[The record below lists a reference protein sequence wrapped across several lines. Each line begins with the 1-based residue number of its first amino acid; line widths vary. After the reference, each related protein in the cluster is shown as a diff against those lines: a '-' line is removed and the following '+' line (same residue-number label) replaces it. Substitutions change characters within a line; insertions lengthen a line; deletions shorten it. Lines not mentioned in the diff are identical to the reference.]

1 MIHVSHRAEARRAFL
16 AVAALAILLL
26 LARVLPPPLQAQ
38 GLAGYLPLHTAIEVL
53 SVAVAA
59 MVFAIGW
66 STQLHQPSRNVL
78 LLSCL
83 FLGVALLDLS
93 HLLSYQGMPAFV
105 TPSGP
110 EKAIDFWLAARSLAA
125 GGMLAVAILPWTERA
140 PWPRA
145 AMLGATLVPVALFH
159 LLVLLRPDFLPST
172 FVPGQGLT
180 AFKVGFEYVLICIYG
195 LAALRFLS
203 GLSRPRL
210 YNASGLMA
218 AAAIMAMGEYFF
230 TLYASV
236 TDVYNL
242 LGHAYKAVAYA
253 FLYRAI
259 FVETVQQP
267 HLRLAASE
275 RQLGATLNA
284 LPDLLFEVSAEGRYI
299 AVHAGATG
307 GLAAPASAL
316 VGRLI
321 VDVLPAAAAR
331 TCLQVLE
338 DTLAHGTSRGRRIM
352 LKTPDGWRHF
362 ELSAARRDDG
372 PGKSPNVLLISRDVT
387 EVVAQELALA
397 HEAHLNAIL
406 LALPQQAE
414 GLDEPG
420 FLRLAASR
428 AASLTDSRD
437 ACLLFVRAGCEVL
450 PPPGGVDTP
459 LADAADAWA
468 AVLEQRQA
476 VTLEVCLP
484 PGLKRLLALPAIEDG
499 QVKMLLGVADKAE
512 PYAERDRQTLQILT
526 DAIWRILS
534 RQRQDAT
541 VRRLS
546 SAVAQSPF
554 PIIITGLDA
563 RIEYV
568 NAAFTALS
576 GYSEAES
583 LGRNPRFLQS
593 GKTPPSSYKDL
604 WARLK
609 QGEAWTGELINRR
622 KDGSEYT
629 EQALIYPVRN
639 EAGQVVNYLAHKE
652 NITAQ
657 KAATDRIRQ
666 LSYFDQL
673 TGLPNRSLLVER
685 LRHALDLARHRGEPL
700 TLMWL
705 DLDRFKAVNDSLGRA
720 TGDQLL
726 CEVSRRLLALVQDP
740 CTVSRPAGDDFA
752 IVLPGV
758 NQHEAAA
765 RAAGILGALELPVA
779 LDEQE
784 QFITASIGI
793 AHFPTDGDDPEALL
807 RCAEAAMHLAKE
819 DGRSAVRFYAS
830 GMQEQAA
837 RALGL
842 SNSLKQA
849 LARGELRLAYQPQ
862 GSLVDGRIVG
872 VEALLRWR
880 SPIWGDVSPAEFV
893 PLAES
898 TGLIV
903 PIGEWVLRTAVG
915 QLRQWQEQGLTGLTM
930 AVNLSAVQFVQPGLA
945 AGIERL
951 VREIGVDPELVE
963 LELTEAV
970 TFKNPEAAIA
980 VMQELNNVGF
990 RLAIDDFGTGYS
1002 SLNYLKRLAVH
1013 KLKIDRSFVRELDA
1027 SAHDQAIVS
1036 AIIQMGHSLGLHII
1050 AEGVETHEQL
1060 AMLRAR
1066 GCDEIQGYL
1075 LGRPT
1080 DPAQFAERAHDASV
1094 LQAEPG
1100 SLIA

>member
-1 MIHVSHRAEARRAFL
+1 ML
-16 AVAALAILLL
+16 TVAAMGFVLL
-26 LARVLPPPLQAQ
+26 LARVLPTPQQAQ

-53 SVAVAA
+53 AVAVAS

-66 STQLHQPSRNVL
+66 STQQHQPSRNVL

-93 HLLSYQGMPAFV
+93 HLLSFQGMPAFV

-125 GGMLAVAILPWTERA
+125 GGMLAVAVLPWTGRT
-140 PWPRA
+140 PWPRGW
-145 AMLGATLVPVALFH
+145 LLLATLAPVALI
-159 LLVLLRPDFLPST
+159 LWLVLARSELLPST

-180 AFKVGFEYVLICIYG
+180 AFKIGFEFVLIAVYG
-195 LAALRFLS
+195 LAALRFVA
-203 GLSRPRL
+203 GLSRPRRF
-210 YNASGLMA
+210 NASGLMA
-218 AAAIMAMGEYFF
+218 AAAIMAMSEYFF
-230 TLYASV
+230 TLYANV

-242 LGHAYKAVAYA
+242 LGHVYKVVAYA

-275 RQLGATLNA
+275 RQLAATLNA
-284 LPDLLFEVSAEGRYI
+284 LPDLLFELDAQGRYV
-299 AVHAGATG
+299 AVHASAPSS
-307 GLAAPASAL
+307 LALPAHQL
-316 VGRLI
+316 LGRSI
-321 VDVLPAAAAR
+321 AEVLPAAAAR
-331 TCLQVLE
+331 TCLQVLA
-338 DTLAHGTSRGRRIM
+338 DTLAQGTSRGRRIV
-352 LKTPDGWRHF
+352 LRTPDGERHF
-362 ELSAARRDDG
+362 ELSAARRDGGLDAM
-372 PGKSPNVLLISRDVT
+372 PHVLVLSRDVT
-387 EVVAQELALA
+387 EVVSQELALA
-397 HEAHLNAIL
+397 HDAHLNAVL
-406 LALPQQAE
+406 MGLPQQAE
-414 GLDEPG
+414 SLDEPG
-420 FLRLAASR
+420 FVRLAAAR
-428 AASLTDSRD
+428 AASLTVSRE
-437 ACLLFVRAGCEVL
+437 ACVLFVRDGVEVL
-450 PPPGGVDTP
+450 PPASGFDAPIC
-459 LADAADAWA
+459 DAAEVWA
-468 AVLEQRQA
+468 DVLARRQPVTAEAEGLSPGILRMLAV
-476 VTLEVCLP
+476 
-484 PGLKRLLALPAIEDG
+484 PAIEDG
-499 QVKMLLGVADKAE
+499 QVRMLLGVADKAGT
-512 PYAERDRQTLQILT
+512 YTGRDRQTLLILA
-526 DAIWRILS
+526 DALWRILS
-534 RQRQDAT
+534 RRRQEAT

-546 SAVAQSPF
+546 SAVSQSPF

-593 GKTPPSSYKDL
+593 GKTPPASYAAL
-604 WARLK
+604 WQRLQ
-609 QGEAWTGELINRR
+609 QGESWTGELINRR

-629 EQALIYPVRN
+629 ELALIYPVRN

-652 NITAQ
+652 DITAQ
-657 KAATDRIRQ
+657 KAAADRIRQ

-673 TGLPNRSLLVER
+673 TGLPNRSMLVER
-685 LRHALDLARHRGEPL
+685 LGRSLQQVSHRSEPL

-705 DLDRFKAVNDSLGRA
+705 DLDQFKVVNDSLGRA
-720 TGDQLL
+720 TGDHLL
-726 CEVSRRLLALVQDP
+726 CEVARRLLGMVQEP
-740 CTVSRPAGDDFA
+740 GTVSRPAGDDFA

-758 NQHEAAA
+758 NQNEAVA
-765 RAAGILGALELPVA
+765 RAAGILGALELPV
-779 LDEQE
+779 LVNGQD
-784 QFITASIGI
+784 QFITGSIGI
-793 AHFPTDGDDPEALL
+793 AHFPTDGDNPEALL

-819 DGRSAVRFYAS
+819 DGRNAVRFYAS

-842 SNSLKQA
+842 GNALKQA
-849 LARGELRLAYQPQ
+849 LGRGELRLAYQPQ
-862 GSLVDGRIVG
+862 GSLVDGRILG

-903 PIGEWVLRTAVG
+903 PIGEWVLRTAVR
-915 QLRQWQEQGLTGLTM
+915 QLRQWQDQGLTDLTM

-945 AGIERL
+945 SGIERL
-951 VREIGVDPELVE
+951 VREIGVDPARVE

-970 TFKNPEAAIA
+970 TFKNPKAAIA
-980 VMQELNNVGF
+980 VMQELNDVGF

-1013 KLKIDRSFVRELDA
+1013 KLKIDQSFVRELGA

-1036 AIIQMGHSLGLHII
+1036 AIIQMGHSLGLSII
-1050 AEGVETHEQL
+1050 AEGVETREQL
-1060 AMLRAR
+1060 DMLRAR

-1075 LGRPT
+1075 LGRPV
-1080 DPAQFAERAHDASV
+1080 AAEQFAAGAHDAAV
-1094 LQAEPG
+1094 LQAVPG
-1100 SLIA
+1100 SLVA